1 MTYEYLIEDCERK
14 CPDIGPTNVMIA
26 QVTHVRLRPARLL
39 IWLVDLNLDDM
50 DGIII
55 GTPQGDTVQAI
66 HYLQIPWFRFQ
77 TLIEPFCNLRI
88 FLT

>member
-1 MTYEYLIEDCERK
+1 MSRYRPYEHNDCSGK
-14 CPDIGPTNVMIA
+14 
-26 QVTHVRLRPARLL
+26 HVRLRPARLL
-39 IWLVDLNLDDM
+39 IWLVDLTLDDM

-55 GTPQGDTVQAI
+55 GTPQGETVQAPQGETVQAI

-88 FLT
+88 FLA